1 MAVKGLSQLLS
12 RFAAI
17 KPSPKL
23 MRDLALHAVREQK
36 LLAPRKT
43 GNLGRSIG
51 VGRVTDNYAETIA
64 KANYAAFVELGTR
77 PHVIRPKS
85 KKVLR
90 FAPRGAGRLSG
101 SPRKGG
107 AVVFARRVHHP
118 GTKAKPFMVPGAKR
132 AVDALGAEFI
142 VRQWNSAA

>member
-23 MRDLALHAVREQK
+23 MRNLALHAVREQK
-36 LLAPRKT
+36 LLAPRRT
-43 GNLGRSIG
+43 GYLGRSIG
-51 VGRVTDNYAETIA
+51 VGRVTDTYAETVA

-77 PHVIRPKS
+77 PHVIRPKN

-90 FAPRGAGRLSG
+90 FAPRGGARLSG
-101 SPRKGG
+101 SPRSGG
-107 AVVFARRVHHP
+107 TVVFARRVHHP

-132 AVDALGAEFI
+132 AVDALGADFI
-142 VRQWNSAA
+142 VRQWNEAA